1 MDLSGFNPADPAD
14 PSAGIFGL
22 PHGRTEARIVLL
34 PVPFEATTS
43 YRPGT
48 AEGPRAIFD
57 ASMQVDL
64 FDRRLGRVYE
74 RGIYM
79 EVESERVGRWNEEA
93 SALARP
99 MIRAGGGD
107 RSDPRQEQALTR
119 IDAISRAVNDFVYE
133 HTATVLAE
141 GKVPGTIGGDHSV
154 PFGAIRATAEKYPGL
169 GILHLDAHMDF
180 RPAYEGFR
188 YSHASIMYN
197 VMRDIEGVGKL
208 VQIGIRDMSEE
219 EIEFGLT
226 QGARV
231 STHFEDSWAERLLR
245 GEAFETLARAALHEL
260 PETVYLSLDI
270 DVLEPALCPHT
281 GTPVPGGL
289 TFPQAALILSLL
301 RESGRRV
308 VGFDLVEV
316 APGAAGE
323 PELDA
328 NVGARVLYKLCGTV
342 TV

>member
-119 IDAISRAVNDFVYE
+119 IDAIDRKSTRLNSSHGYISYAVFCLKKKN
-133 HTATVLAE
+133 
-141 GKVPGTIGGDHSV
+141 SV
-154 PFGAIRATAEKYPGL
+154 TWL
-169 GILHLDAHMDF
+169 
-180 RPAYEGFR
+180 
-188 YSHASIMYN
+188 
-197 VMRDIEGVGKL
+197 
-208 VQIGIRDMSEE
+208 
-219 EIEFGLT
+219 
-226 QGARV
+226 
-231 STHFEDSWAERLLR
+231 
-245 GEAFETLARAALHEL
+245 ETL
-260 PETVYLSLDI
+260 T
-270 DVLEPALCPHT
+270 
-281 GTPVPGGL
+281 
-289 TFPQAALILSLL
+289 
-301 RESGRRV
+301 
-308 VGFDLVEV
+308 
-316 APGAAGE
+316 AG
-323 PELDA
+323 
-328 NVGARVLYKLCGTV
+328 
-342 TV
+342 